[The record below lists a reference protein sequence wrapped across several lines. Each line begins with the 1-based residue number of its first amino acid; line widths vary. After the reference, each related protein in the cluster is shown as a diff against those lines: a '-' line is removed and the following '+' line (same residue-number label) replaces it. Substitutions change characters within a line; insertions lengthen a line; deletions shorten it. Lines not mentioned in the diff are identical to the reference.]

1 MFQTDY
7 AYVKDRIAQN
17 NLYIQQKPQ
26 HRKDEKK
33 FH

>member
-7 AYVKDRIAQN
+7 AYVKDRITQN
-17 NLYIQQKPQ
+17 NLYTQQKPQ
-26 HRKDEKK
+26 HKKDEKK

>member
-17 NLYIQQKPQ
+17 NLYTQQKPQ
-26 HRKDEKK
+26 YRKDEKK